1 MFGDNTVT
9 IAVITFLAFLV
20 NGDLVE
26 SSGEVQEEELDVS
39 DARVYLDNFA
49 SEDIDYVD
57 DIEKEFD
64 YFYNLEMMKKLE
76 NNSLDD
82 SLIDEELDILNE
94 DRDFY
99 DEEVQG
105 YMYELEPST
114 DSESYEDAEEFDSI
128 LDDLLLEEDLLESDV
143 DRLDI
148 EIFQPESI
156 DDPIKTEI
164 VKTRINTFNLNMIL
178 LALFL
183 VIFVIIIMMA
193 CCTTYNRYR
202 R

>member
-9 IAVITFLAFLV
+9 IAVITLLAFLA
-20 NGDLVE
+20 NGDLIKG
-26 SSGEVQEEELDVS
+26 SGGVQEEELDVG

-105 YMYELEPST
+105 YMYELEPAT

-128 LDDLLLEEDLLESDV
+128 LDDLLLKEDLQESDV

-148 EIFQPESI
+148 EIFQPESV

-164 VKTRINTFNLNMIL
+164 EKTMINTFDLNMIL
-178 LALFL
+178 LAFFL
-183 VIFVIIIMMA
+183 VSFVIIIIMA